1 MRLCYYELKKL
12 LSGRLM
18 PIIIAAL
25 LLVNGVL
32 CYIFVRSRPVLDY
45 LDDLKAVD
53 EVNKKNPDQIRMIY
67 ETYEKEYEK
76 YETDFK
82 DWIQSRFLPGANKG
96 QKEVPVKP
104 EVPYTFSDKL
114 DDFELIK
121 YYYEYIVEKEDYKE
135 ANNIKLNDLIRSV
148 KNYLANG
155 YSKNSF
161 SYRYQIRMIEKT
173 KNAIENVKLSE
184 KLVYGWDLLF
194 SYSGTYLFMI
204 LAAIFIGGRM
214 FMLEKERGMH
224 LVLRSAK
231 NGRAKTVSY
240 KLLAGF
246 ILILAIS
253 VLLVLT
259 TFLIIGFRVGF
270 SSPFSAIQEI
280 GAFDASTYVISTLT
294 CFIFTFLLMLAA
306 AYAICSLTCFLSVT
320 IRNGVLPM
328 IISAGYVGISYV
340 ISTFTQNQNFF
351 KLTNLMTVSSAEKL
365 FAIWTP
371 VHFFGHPIADTL
383 TIPIYFA
390 FLIVTFILLIYFIWI
405 KFGMGSGSSSKNI
418 LKRIS
423 EFIHTSRHNTKGQ
436 FIYEAK
442 KIFRPK
448 VAIITILLVAAKLIF
463 SFAAFNG
470 EIYYDDELKKAIMDR
485 YSGLSLGETYEAV
498 TEKCDRYT
506 EISTDSYANMMAV
519 KRKNG
524 SITQTEYSAYREEL
538 NEIKNE
544 IDYYKDYQKQ
554 LADLIEKHDEIGI
567 SAKPV
572 FEIGFRKFF
581 SYDFEYILVI
591 LVAFLM
597 SGIFAREYET
607 DFIKLLRSTGN
618 GQKKAFWAKIRL
630 ACILPALISV
640 IFTAVDLMLVFARY
654 DMSCTASPLFVIKSY
669 LSLQSGITIGNYILL
684 VAIIRIF
691 TYMLFGLLVAS
702 LSCITRSEW
711 LTAAISVTLFIPYML
726 SLLGMKIMSNF
737 DLSILLSVDRLL
749 ILCLMS
755 GGLIKAIIITLL
767 WIAVAVVAT
776 VYSYRIFCRSVYK
789 TR

>member
-1 MRLCYYELKKL
+1 
-12 LSGRLM
+12 M

-32 CYIFVRSRPVLDY
+32 CYIFVKSRPELSY

-53 EVNKKNPDQIRMIY
+53 EVNRKNPEQIRTIY

-76 YETDFK
+76 YESDFN
-82 DWIQSRFLPGANKG
+82 DWIRSRFGPNADRR
-96 QKEVPVKP
+96 QKEPPEKP
-104 EVPYTFSDKL
+104 EAPYTFSDKM

-121 YYYEYIVEKEDYKE
+121 KYYEHTVKNEDYKE
-135 ANNIKLNDLIRSV
+135 ANKLKLNDLIRSV

-184 KLVYGWDLLF
+184 NLVYGWDLLF

-214 FMLEKERGMH
+214 FMIEKDSGMQ

-231 NGRAKTVSY
+231 NGRAKTVSC
-240 KLLAGF
+240 KLLAAF

-280 GAFDASTYVISTLT
+280 GAFDASTYVISTFT
-294 CFIFTFLLMLAA
+294 CFILTFLLMLAG
-306 AYAICSLTCFLSVT
+306 AYAICAVTGFFSVT
-320 IRNGVLPM
+320 VRNGVLSM
-328 IISAGYVGISYV
+328 IISAAYVGISYV
-340 ISTFTQNQNFF
+340 ISIFTQNQNFF
-351 KLTNLMTVSSAEKL
+351 KLTNLITVSSAEKL
-365 FAIWTP
+365 FAVWTP

-390 FLIVTFILLIYFIWI
+390 SLTVIFVLLIYFVWI
-405 KFGMGSGSSSKNI
+405 RFGMGVGSSKKGI
-418 LKRIS
+418 IKRIS
-423 EFIHTSRHNTKGQ
+423 EFIHMSRHNTKGQ
-436 FIYEAK
+436 LVYEAK
-442 KIFRPK
+442 KIFRAK
-448 VAIITILLVAAKLIF
+448 VVTITILLIFAKLIF
-463 SFAAFNG
+463 SFVTFDG
-470 EIYYDDELKKAIMDR
+470 EIYYDDELKKAIMDS
-485 YSGLSLGETYEAV
+485 YSGLSLEDTYEAV
-498 TEKCDRYT
+498 TEKCDHYT
-506 EISTDSYANMMAV
+506 EISTEAYANMMAI
-519 KRKNG
+519 KRKDG

-538 NEIKNE
+538 NEAKNE
-544 IDYYKDYQKQ
+544 IDNYKDYQKQ
-554 LADLIEKHDEIGI
+554 LAALIEKRDEIGI

-572 FEIGFRKFF
+572 FEIGFGKLF
-581 SYDFEYILVI
+581 SHDFEYVLVI
-591 LVAFLM
+591 LLVFLM
-597 SGIFAREYET
+597 CGIFAREYET

-618 GQKKAFWAKIRL
+618 GQKKAFWAKIGL
-630 ACILPALISV
+630 ACILSALLSV
-640 IFTAVDLMLVFARY
+640 IFTAVDLIFVFARY

-702 LSCITRSEW
+702 VSCITRSEW
-711 LTAAISVTLFIPYML
+711 LTAAVFVTLFIPYML

-737 DLSILLSVDRLL
+737 DLSTLLSVDRLL
-749 ILCLMS
+749 ILCLKS
-755 GGLIKAIIITLL
+755 GGLTKAIIITLS
-767 WIAVAVVAT
+767 WVAVAVAAT
-776 VYSYRIFCRSVYK
+776 MYSYRIFCRSVYK